1 MRRAVARPAEMD
13 MSEPEEEKKQSN
25 VKARDVMRFALHYWR
40 PRVKL
45 GGAAAVLMLASV
57 LMDAIVPIYTGRI
70 VDAMINVGRDGDA
83 AMQAAWYAFGGFTV
97 LALLHQVLR
106 LVSLYFWNRFA
117 VDNLQAIVTDG
128 LQKVQRFS
136 ADWHANTFAGGTVRK
151 ITRGMWSFDSFEDT
165 ILMGLLPAI
174 TIMIGVTV
182 MLTISLPTV
191 GLLASGMI
199 LAYCAV
205 SIWMS
210 VKILAPRFRA
220 SAEFD
225 TKVGA
230 SLADIITG
238 NPTVKAF
245 GAESRE
251 DQNFRDTVKFWRD
264 KSLYAWQ
271 TGVGA
276 DGVRSV
282 MRLFMMVSM
291 IATTIVLG
299 KSGQATPGDIVLVI
313 TTFFII
319 GGYLRDIGQHISSLQ
334 RAISDMEDVVGFW
347 MREDDVADVAG
358 AKGLTVKH
366 GQRPDL
372 IAFDAVGFK
381 YPNTDKYIYND
392 MSVDIRAGE
401 KLALVGPSGS
411 GKSTFVKLIQRLYNV
426 TDGTIRIDGQ
436 DISQV
441 TLESLRRSISLVPQD
456 PILFHR
462 SLSENIS
469 YGNRLATQDE
479 IVAAA
484 KKAFA
489 HDFIM
494 SLPKGYDTL
503 VGERGV
509 KLSGGERQRVAIA
522 RAILADAPVLILD
535 EATSSLDSISEH
547 YIQQA
552 LERLTEG
559 RTTITI
565 AHRLSTIQKADRILV
580 FDKGRIIEQGNH
592 AALMANPQSRYKAL
606 YDMQALELIP
616 EAGEAETASPQE
628 EKPALIAN
636 D

>member
-1 MRRAVARPAEMD
+1 

-25 VKARDVMRFALHYWR
+25 VKARDVMRFAIHYWR

-299 KSGQATPGDIVLVI
+299 KSGEATPGDIVLVI

-392 MSVDIRAGE
+392 MSVNIRAGE

-426 TDGTIRIDGQ
+426 TDGAIRIDGQ

>member
-1 MRRAVARPAEMD
+1 MN
-13 MSEPEEEKKQSN
+13 MSELEEEKKQSN
-25 VKARDVMRFALHYWR
+25 VKGRDVVRFAMHYWR
-40 PRVKL
+40 PRMKL
-45 GGAAAVLMLASV
+45 GVPAAILMLASV
-57 LMDAIVPIYTGRI
+57 LMDAIVPVYTGRI
-70 VDAMINVGRDGDA
+70 VDAMTNIKTDGDA
-83 AMQAAWYAFGGFTV
+83 AMQAAWWAFGGFAL
-97 LALLHQVLR
+97 LALLHQALR
-106 LVSLYFWNRFA
+106 LMSLYLWNKFA

-191 GLLASGMI
+191 GIAAAAMI

-245 GAESRE
+245 GAEARE
-251 DQNFRDTVKFWRD
+251 DQNFRETVKFWRD
-264 KSLYAWQ
+264 KSLNAWQ

-276 DGVRSV
+276 DGVRSA
-282 MRLFMMVSM
+282 MRLFMMISM

-299 KSGQATPGDIVLVI
+299 KSGEATPGDIVLVI

-319 GGYLRDIGQHISSLQ
+319 GGYLRDIGMHISHLQ
-334 RAISDMEDVVGFW
+334 RSVSDMEDAIGFW

-358 AKGLTVKH
+358 AKDLTVKR
-366 GQRPDL
+366 GQRPDM
-372 IAFDAVGFK
+372 ISFDAVGFQ
-381 YPNTDKYIYND
+381 YPNTSKNIYSG

-426 TDGTIRIDGQ
+426 TDGVIRIDGQ

-469 YGNRLATQDE
+469 YGNRAATQEE
-479 IVAAA
+479 IEAAA

-494 SLPKGYDTL
+494 TLPQGYGTL

-522 RAILADAPVLILD
+522 RAILADAPILILD

-552 LERLTEG
+552 LERLTAG

-580 FDKGRIIEQGNH
+580 FDKGEIIEQGDH
-592 AALMANPQSRYKAL
+592 ATLMSNPKSRYKAL

-616 EAGEAETASPQE
+616 ELVDGEGTETPVQTQAAQ
-628 EKPALIAN
+628 A
-636 D
+636 

>member
-25 VKARDVMRFALHYWR
+25 VKARDVMRFAIHYWR

-299 KSGQATPGDIVLVI
+299 KSGEATPGDIVLVI

-392 MSVDIRAGE
+392 MSVNIRAGE

-426 TDGTIRIDGQ
+426 TDGAIRIDGQ

-489 HDFIM
+489 HEFIM

-628 EKPALIAN
+628 GKPALIAN

>member
-1 MRRAVARPAEMD
+1 
-13 MSEPEEEKKQSN
+13 MSELEEDKKESN
-25 VKARDVMRFALHYWR
+25 VKARDVVRFALHYWR
-40 PRVKL
+40 PRMKL
-45 GGAAAVLMLASV
+45 GVGAAVLMLSSV
-57 LMDAIVPIYTGRI
+57 LMDAVVPVFTGRI
-70 VDAMINVGRDGDA
+70 VDAMTRIKTDGAA
-83 AMQAAWYAFGGFTV
+83 AMEAAWWAFGAFAL
-97 LALLHQVLR
+97 LALLHQGLR
-106 LVSLYFWNRFA
+106 LLSLFLWNQFA
-117 VDNLQAIVTDG
+117 VDNLQSIVTDG

-151 ITRGMWSFDSFEDT
+151 ITRGMWAFDSFEDT

-182 MLTISLPTV
+182 MLTVSLPTV
-191 GLLASGMI
+191 GIAASLMI

-230 SLADIITG
+230 NLADIITG

-245 GAESRE
+245 GAEARE

-264 KSLYAWQ
+264 KSLHAWQ

-319 GGYLRDIGQHISSLQ
+319 GGYLRDIGMHISHLQ
-334 RAISDMEDVVGFW
+334 RSISDMEDIIGFW
-347 MREDDVADVAG
+347 MREDDVADVAT
-358 AKGLTVKH
+358 AKPLTVRH
-366 GQRPDL
+366 GHRPD
-372 IAFDAVGFK
+372 IISFDNVGFK
-381 YPNTDKYIYND
+381 YPNTGKDIYSG
-392 MSVDIRAGE
+392 MSVDIRSGE

-426 TDGTIRIDGQ
+426 TEGVIRIDGQ

-469 YGNRLATQDE
+469 YGNRGATQAE
-479 IVAAA
+479 IEAAA

-494 SLPKGYDTL
+494 TLPKGYDTL

-522 RAILADAPVLILD
+522 RAILADAPILILD

-580 FDKGRIIEQGNH
+580 FDQGRIIEQGNH
-592 AALMANPQSRYKAL
+592 AALMTNPHSRYKAL

-616 EAGEAETASPQE
+616 EPMDGEETAE
-628 EKPALIAN
+628 KADKPALVAN

>member
-1 MRRAVARPAEMD
+1 
-13 MSEPEEEKKQSN
+13 MSDQEEEKKEIKVSG
-25 VKARDVMRFALHYWR
+25 RDVCRFALHYWR
-40 PRVKL
+40 PRMKIGL
-45 GGAAAVLMLASV
+45 AAGGLMLASV
-57 LMDAIVPIYTGRI
+57 LMDAIVPVFTGRI
-70 VDAMINVGRDGDA
+70 VDAMTNIKTDGDA
-83 AMQAAWYAFGGFTV
+83 AIQAAWAAFGGFAV
-97 LALLHQVLR
+97 LALLHQGLR
-106 LVSLYFWNRFA
+106 LLSVFLWNKFA

-191 GLLASGMI
+191 GIFAAIMI
-199 LAYCAV
+199 LIYCAV

-245 GAESRE
+245 GAEARE
-251 DQNFRDTVKFWRD
+251 DQNFRATVRDWRD
-264 KSLYAWQ
+264 KSLNAWQ

-276 DGVRSV
+276 DAVRSA
-282 MRLFMMVSM
+282 MRLFMMISM

-319 GGYLRDIGQHISSLQ
+319 GGYLRDIGMHISHLQ
-334 RAISDMEDVVGFW
+334 RSMSDMEDAVGFW
-347 MREDDVADVAG
+347 LRQDDVTDAAG
-358 AKGLTVKH
+358 AKDLVAIR
-366 GQRPDL
+366 GQRPDM
-372 IAFDAVGFK
+372 ISFDGVGFK
-381 YPNTDKYIYND
+381 YPNTDKNIYSG

-426 TDGTIRIDGQ
+426 TEGVIRIDGQ

-462 SLSENIS
+462 SLSENIA
-469 YGNRLATQDE
+469 YGNRGATQDE
-479 IVAAA
+479 IEAAA

-522 RAILADAPVLILD
+522 RAILADAPILILD

-580 FDKGRIIEQGNH
+580 FDRGRIIEQGNH

-606 YDMQALELIP
+606 YDMQALELVPDLPEEAVAIP
-616 EAGEAETASPQE
+616 SV
-628 EKPALIAN
+628 
-636 D
+636 

>member
-1 MRRAVARPAEMD
+1 
-13 MSEPEEEKKQSN
+13 MSELEEEEKKQSN
-25 VKARDVMRFALHYWR
+25 VKARDVVRFALYYWR
-40 PRVKL
+40 PRVRL
-45 GGAAAVLMLASV
+45 GAGAAVLMLASV
-57 LMDAIVPIYTGRI
+57 LMDAVVPVYTGRI
-70 VDAMINVGRDGDA
+70 VDAMVAMKTDPVT
-83 AMQAAWYAFGGFTV
+83 AMQAAWWAFGSFTL

-106 LVSLYFWNRFA
+106 LLSLYFWNRFA
-117 VDNLQAIVTDG
+117 VDNLQSIVTDG

-151 ITRGMWSFDSFEDT
+151 ITRGMWAFDSFEDT

-182 MLTISLPTV
+182 MLVMSLPTV
-191 GLLASGMI
+191 GIAAAVMI
-199 LAYCAV
+199 VAYCAV

-238 NPTVKAF
+238 NPTVKSF
-245 GAESRE
+245 GAEARE
-251 DQNFRDTVKFWRD
+251 DRNFREIVSYWRD
-264 KSLYAWQ
+264 KSLNAWQ

-299 KSGQATPGDIVLVI
+299 KSGKATPGDIVLVI

-319 GGYLRDIGQHISSLQ
+319 GGYLRDIGMHISHLQ

-347 MREDDVADVAG
+347 LREDDVIDVQG
-358 AKGLTVKH
+358 AKNLTVKR
-366 GQRPDL
+366 GQRPDM
-372 IAFDAVGFK
+372 ISFDKVGFK
-381 YPNTDKYIYND
+381 YPNALKNLYSD

-401 KLALVGPSGS
+401 KLALVGPSGG

-426 TDGTIRIDGQ
+426 TEGAIHIDGQ

-462 SLSENIS
+462 TLSENIS
-469 YGNRLATQDE
+469 YGNRGATQAE
-479 IVAAA
+479 IEAAA

-494 SLPKGYDTL
+494 TLPKGYDTL

-522 RAILADAPVLILD
+522 RAILSDAPILIMD

-552 LERLTEG
+552 LDRLTEG

-565 AHRLSTIQKADRILV
+565 AHRMSTIQKADRILV
-580 FDKGRIIEQGNH
+580 FDQGRIIEQGDH
-592 AALMANPQSRYKAL
+592 ATLMSSPHSRYKAL

-616 EAGEAETASPQE
+616 ELSDGDSAEKT
-628 EKPALIAN
+628 EKAALVAN

>member
-1 MRRAVARPAEMD
+1 MIEL
-13 MSEPEEEKKQSN
+13 EEEKKQSK
-25 VKARDVMRFALHYWR
+25 VKARDVVRFTLHYWR
-40 PRVKL
+40 PRTKL
-45 GGAAAVLMLASV
+45 GVSAAVLMLVSV
-57 LMDAIVPIYTGRI
+57 LMDAVVPIYTGRI
-70 VDAMINVGRDGDA
+70 VDAMVAIKTDGAA
-83 AMQAAWYAFGGFTV
+83 AMTAAWWAFGGFTV
-97 LALLHQVLR
+97 LALLHQALR
-106 LVSLYFWNRFA
+106 LLSLYYWNRFA
-117 VDNLQAIVTDG
+117 VDNLQSIVTDG

-165 ILMGLLPAI
+165 ILMGLLPAF

-182 MLTISLPTV
+182 MLVISLPVV
-191 GLLASGMI
+191 GVAAAAMI

-230 SLADIITG
+230 SLADIISG
-238 NPTVKAF
+238 NPTVKSF
-245 GAESRE
+245 GAEARE
-251 DQNFRDTVKFWRD
+251 DQTFREIVGFWRN
-264 KSLYAWQ
+264 KSLHAWQ

-319 GGYLRDIGQHISSLQ
+319 GGYLRDIGMHISHLQ
-334 RAISDMEDVVGFW
+334 RAISDMEDIIAFW
-347 MREDDVADVAG
+347 LREDDVIDVQG
-358 AKGLTVKH
+358 AKDLTVKR
-366 GQRPDL
+366 GQRPDM
-372 IAFDAVGFK
+372 ISFDKVGFQ
-381 YPNTDKYIYND
+381 YPNTGKNIYSD

-426 TDGTIRIDGQ
+426 TEGVIRIDGQ

-441 TLESLRRSISLVPQD
+441 SLESLRRSISLVPQD

-469 YGNRLATQDE
+469 YGNRGATQAE
-479 IVAAA
+479 IEAAA

-494 SLPKGYDTL
+494 TLPKGYDTL

-552 LERLTEG
+552 LDRLTEG

-565 AHRLSTIQKADRILV
+565 AHRLSTVQKADRILV
-580 FDKGRIIEQGNH
+580 FDQGRIIEQGNH
-592 AALMANPQSRYKAL
+592 ASLMANPHSRYKAL

-616 EAGEAETASPQE
+616 ELHDGEVA
-628 EKPALIAN
+628 EKPEKQALVAN

>member
-1 MRRAVARPAEMD
+1 
-13 MSEPEEEKKQSN
+13 MSEQEEEKEKSN
-25 VKARDVMRFALHYWR
+25 VKARDVMRFAVHYWR
-40 PRVKL
+40 PRVRL
-45 GGAAAVLMLASV
+45 GAAAAVLMLTSV
-57 LMDAIVPIYTGRI
+57 LMDAIVPVYTGRI
-70 VDAMINVGRDGDA
+70 VDAMVGMKDDPVT
-83 AMQAAWYAFGGFTV
+83 AMEAAWWAFGGFTV
-97 LALLHQVLR
+97 LALLHQALR
-106 LVSLYFWNRFA
+106 LLSLFFWNRFA
-117 VDNLQAIVTDG
+117 VDNLQSIVTDG

-151 ITRGMWSFDSFEDT
+151 ITRGMWAFDSFEDT

-182 MLTISLPTV
+182 MLTLSLPTV
-191 GLLASGMI
+191 GVAAAAMI
-199 LAYCAV
+199 LVYCAV

-238 NPTVKAF
+238 NPTVKSF
-245 GAESRE
+245 GAEARE
-251 DQNFRDTVKFWRD
+251 DQNFRDTVKYWRD
-264 KSLYAWQ
+264 KSLNAWQ

-291 IATTIVLG
+291 IATTIMLG
-299 KSGQATPGDIVLVI
+299 KSGKATPGDIVLVI

-319 GGYLRDIGQHISSLQ
+319 GGYLRDIGMHISHLQ
-334 RAISDMEDVVGFW
+334 RAISDMEDIVSFW
-347 MREDDVADVAG
+347 LREDDVVDVQG
-358 AKGLTVKH
+358 AKDLTVKR
-366 GQRPDL
+366 GQRPDM
-372 IAFDAVGFK
+372 ISFDKVGFK
-381 YPNTDKYIYND
+381 YPNTGKSIYAD

-426 TDGTIRIDGQ
+426 TDGAIRIDGQ

-469 YGNRLATQDE
+469 YGNRGATQEE
-479 IVAAA
+479 IEAAA
-484 KKAFA
+484 RKAFA

-522 RAILADAPVLILD
+522 RAILADAPILIMD

-580 FDKGRIIEQGNH
+580 FDQGRIIEQGDH
-592 AALMANPQSRYKAL
+592 ATLMANPHSRYKAL

-616 EAGEAETASPQE
+616 ELHEGDGAEKAEKTA
-628 EKPALIAN
+628 LVAN